1 MSGKDFSA
9 VLAGNPNVGKSTVFN
24 ALTGLRQ
31 HTGNWT
37 GKTVETAVGKTEF
50 DGGKVT
56 LVDVPG
62 TYSLLSSSD
71 DERVAENEI
80 CFGKHDCV
88 IVVCDAGCL
97 ERNLNL
103 VLQIIEARKTVAV
116 CVNMLD
122 EAEKKGIIP
131 DIKRLGEILG
141 VPTVGISA
149 RKNKDWESLL
159 SAAVR
164 ARENVSSLTVGYPEK
179 TEKHISALAKIL
191 DENFCFPV
199 SSRFAARRILEK
211 DENFTDRLAK
221 ETETPALFYEIAEN
235 ALSSLS
241 EDGLSPSEIREEA
254 VLAVFSAARDIA
266 EKAVE
271 FTEPEYIKKQA
282 ALDAA
287 LTGRKVAFPL
297 MLLLLCAVLYITV
310 VGANYPSQWLSGFLF
325 GLETPMY
332 SALSSLFPTVV
343 CEAAVFGVYRVLAW
357 VVSVMLPPM
366 AIFFPLFTLL
376 EDLGYL
382 PRIAFNLD
390 NCFRKC
396 GACGKQALTMCMGF
410 GCNAVGV
417 TGCRIISSRIEKLI
431 AILTNSFVPCNGRFP
446 TLISLFTMFVVAAS
460 PFSSFFSAVSLCA
473 AISAGVLMTLAAS
486 KFLSSTVLRGE
497 PSAFTLELPPFRAPR
512 IGQTIVRS
520 VFDRTVFVLS
530 RAVAVAA
537 PAGLVIWLLSNISV
551 GNFSLLSHITEFLDP
566 FARFFG
572 LDGVILTA
580 FILGFPANEIVFPII
595 VAAYLS
601 EGRLSEMSDLVAL
614 KTLLV
619 ANGWT
624 LSTSLCTVAFSLFHW
639 PCSTTLLT
647 VKKETGSL
655 KYTALAFVLP
665 TVAGLAVCFVIKTL
679 FSFI

>member
-1 MSGKDFSA
+1 MSGSFSA

-24 ALTGLRQ
+24 ALTGMRQ

-37 GKTVETAVGKTEF
+37 GKTVETAVGKTAF
-50 DGGKVT
+50 DGGEIT
-56 LVDVPG
+56 LIDVPG

-80 CFGKHDCV
+80 CFGKHDCT

-103 VLQIIEARKTVAV
+103 VLQIIEARPTVAV

-122 EAEKKGIIP
+122 EAAKKGIIP
-131 DIKRLGEILG
+131 DIKKLGEILG
-141 VPTVGISA
+141 VPTVGLSA
-149 RKNKDWESLL
+149 RKNKDWKPLL
-159 SAAVR
+159 SAAS
-164 ARENVSSLTVGYPEK
+164 AACENSETLNIEYPEK
-179 TEKHISALAKIL
+179 TEKHIEALSEKL
-191 DENFCFPV
+191 KENFVFPV
-199 SSRFAARRILEK
+199 SYRFAARRILEQNEEFIK
-211 DENFTDRLAK
+211 RLG
-221 ETETPALFYEIAEN
+221 EEVDNPELLFEIADGAIETLE
-235 ALSSLS
+235 ADGMSSA
-241 EDGLSPSEIREEA
+241 EIRENA
-254 VLAVFSAARDIA
+254 VSAIFALAHSVAD
-266 EKAVE
+266 ETVT

-282 ALDAA
+282 KLDSAI
-287 LTGRKVAFPL
+287 TGRKIAFPL
-297 MLLLLCAVLYITV
+297 MFLLLCAVLYITV

-325 GLETPMY
+325 GLETPIY
-332 SALSSLFPTVV
+332 SALSAVFPTVV
-343 CEAAVFGVYRVLAW
+343 CEAAVFGVYRVLSW

-382 PRIAFNLD
+382 PRVAFNLD

-417 TGCRIISSRIEKLI
+417 TGCRIISSRREKLI

-446 TLISLFTMFVVAAS
+446 LLISVFTMFAVVSS
-460 PFSSFFSAVSLCA
+460 PFSSFISAALLSA
-473 AISAGVLMTLAAS
+473 AICAGVVATLFAS
-486 KFLSSTVLRGE
+486 KFLSATFLRGE
-497 PSAFTLELPPFRAPR
+497 PSAFTLELPPFRMPQVGR
-512 IGQTIVRS
+512 TIVRS
-520 VFDRTVFVLS
+520 VFDRTLFVLS
-530 RAVAVAA
+530 RAAAVAA

-551 GNFSLLSHITEFLDP
+551 GNFSLLSHITGFLDP

-580 FILGFPANEIVFPII
+580 FILGFPANEIVLPII

-601 EGRLSEMSDLVAL
+601 AGSLSEISDLVAL
-614 KTLLV
+614 KTLLT

-624 LSTSLCTVAFSLFHW
+624 LSTALCTVAFSLFHW

-655 KYTALAFVLP
+655 KYTLLAAVLP
-665 TVAGLAVCFVIKTL
+665 TAVGLVVCFIIKTL
-679 FSFI
+679 FLFIG

>member
-1 MSGKDFSA
+1 MSGSFSA

-37 GKTVETAVGKTEF
+37 GKTVGTAVGKTEF
-50 DGGKVT
+50 DGGKIT
-56 LVDVPG
+56 LIDIPG

-71 DERVAENEI
+71 DERVAESEI
-80 CFGKHDCV
+80 CFGKHDCA

-103 VLQIIEARKTVAV
+103 VLQIIEARPTVAV

-122 EAEKKGIIP
+122 EAAKKGILP
-131 DIKRLGEILG
+131 DIKKLGEILG
-141 VPTVGISA
+141 VPTIGLSA
-149 RKNKDWESLL
+149 RKNKDWQPLL
-159 SAAVR
+159 SAAS
-164 ARENVSSLTVGYPEK
+164 AACENTETLDIKYPEK
-179 TEKHISALAKIL
+179 TEKHIAALSEKL
-191 DENFCFPV
+191 KENFVFPV
-199 SSRFAARRILEK
+199 SYRFAARRILEQNEEFIK
-211 DENFTDRLAK
+211 RLSEETDNPEL
-221 ETETPALFYEIAEN
+221 LSEIADTAIKTLEKDGM
-235 ALSSLS
+235 SS
-241 EDGLSPSEIREEA
+241 SEIRENA
-254 VLAVFSAARDIA
+254 VSSFFASAHSVA
-266 EKAVE
+266 EKTVT

-282 ALDAA
+282 RLDSAI
-287 LTGRKVAFPL
+287 TGRKIAFPL

-310 VGANYPSQWLSGFLF
+310 VGANYPSQWLSEFLF
-325 GLETPMY
+325 GLETPIY

-343 CEAAVFGVYRVLAW
+343 CEAAVFGVYRVLSW

-382 PRIAFNLD
+382 PRVAFNLD

-417 TGCRIISSRIEKLI
+417 TGCRIISSRREKLI

-446 TLISLFTMFVVAAS
+446 LLISLFTMFAVAAS
-460 PFSSFFSAVSLCA
+460 PFSSFISAALLSA
-473 AISAGVLMTLAAS
+473 AICAGVIATLFVS
-486 KFLSSTVLRGE
+486 KFLSATFLRGE
-497 PSAFTLELPPFRAPR
+497 PSAFTLELSPFRMPQ
-512 IGQTIVRS
+512 IGRTIVRS
-520 VFDRTVFVLS
+520 AFDRTLFVLS

-551 GNFSLLSHITEFLDP
+551 GNFSLLSHITGFLDP
-566 FARFFG
+566 FAKFFG
-572 LDGVILTA
+572 LDGVLLTA
-580 FILGFPANEIVFPII
+580 FILGFPANEIVLPII

-601 EGRLSEMSDLVAL
+601 AGSLSEISDLVAL
-614 KTLLV
+614 KTLLT

-624 LSTSLCTVAFSLFHW
+624 LSTALCTVAFSLFHW

-655 KYTALAFVLP
+655 KYTLLAAVLP
-665 TVAGLAVCFVIKTL
+665 TVVGLSVCFIIKTL
-679 FSFI
+679 FSLI